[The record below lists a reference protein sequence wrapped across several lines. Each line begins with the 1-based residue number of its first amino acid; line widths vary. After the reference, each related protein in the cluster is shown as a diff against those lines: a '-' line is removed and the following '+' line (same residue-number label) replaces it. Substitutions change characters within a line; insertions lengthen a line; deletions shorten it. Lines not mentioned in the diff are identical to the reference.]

1 MQIPNQLTLKK
12 VYGEAEKSVIR
23 FRRLSQKYAETFGV
37 STMEFFT
44 APGRTEI
51 IGNHLDHN
59 GGKVLAASINMDTI
73 GAAYPNESEMIEI
86 VSEGYDGK
94 IVLDLN
100 HLEQIPMN
108 QGTISL
114 IAGMVKAV
122 RTFGYSVSGF
132 QAYISTEV
140 ISSAGVSSSASF
152 EMLLCTMINF
162 FFNEN
167 KMDIVTFA
175 KIGQYAENHYWSKA
189 SGLMDQM
196 ACAAGGTILLNF
208 HAGVHFQKI
217 DFNFKQMGYQLV
229 IVNTGRGH
237 ADLSREYSEIPEEMK
252 QVANDMGCTRLCETS
267 FENFEK
273 QLPEMIANLQND
285 RAILRAL
292 HFFEEN
298 QRVDNIIEAISKM
311 DHTEI
316 VRILAEAGRS
326 SCELLQN
333 GYSIRNDKEQK
344 ITLCLA
350 LTELFLKK
358 IQAGCCRIHGGGFA
372 GVIMC
377 VLPKQFTGEYVR
389 FMEPYVGKN
398 QIYQME
404 IRQVGAVHLEK

>member
-1 MQIPNQLTLKK
+1 
-12 VYGEAEKSVIR
+12 
-23 FRRLSQKYAETFGV
+23 
-37 STMEFFT
+37 
-44 APGRTEI
+44 
-51 IGNHLDHN
+51 
-59 GGKVLAASINMDTI
+59 
-73 GAAYPNESEMIEI
+73 
-86 VSEGYDGK
+86 
-94 IVLDLN
+94 
-100 HLEQIPMN
+100 
-108 QGTISL
+108 
-114 IAGMVKAV
+114 
-122 RTFGYSVSGF
+122 
-132 QAYISTEV
+132 
-140 ISSAGVSSSASF
+140 
-152 EMLLCTMINF
+152 
-162 FFNEN
+162 
-167 KMDIVTFA
+167 
-175 KIGQYAENHYWSKA
+175 
-189 SGLMDQM
+189 
-196 ACAAGGTILLNF
+196 
-208 HAGVHFQKI
+208 
-217 DFNFKQMGYQLV
+217 MGYQLV

>member
-1 MQIPNQLTLKK
+1 
-12 VYGEAEKSVIR
+12 
-23 FRRLSQKYAETFGV
+23 
-37 STMEFFT
+37 
-44 APGRTEI
+44 
-51 IGNHLDHN
+51 
-59 GGKVLAASINMDTI
+59 
-73 GAAYPNESEMIEI
+73 
-86 VSEGYDGK
+86 
-94 IVLDLN
+94 
-100 HLEQIPMN
+100 MN

-196 ACAAGGTILLNF
+196 ACAAGGTILLDF

>member
-1 MQIPNQLTLKK
+1 MQIPNQLILKK
-12 VYGEAEKSVIR
+12 VYGETEKSVIR

-37 STMEFFT
+37 PTMEFFT

-196 ACAAGGTILLNF
+196 ACAAGGTILLDF
-208 HAGVHFQKI
+208 RAGVHFQKI

-237 ADLSREYSEIPEEMK
+237 ADLSQEYSEIPEEMK

-292 HFFEEN
+292 YFFEEN

>member
-1 MQIPNQLTLKK
+1 MQIPNQLTLKE
-12 VYGEAEKSVIR
+12 VYGETEKSVIR
-23 FRRLSQKYAETFGV
+23 FRRLSQKFSETFGV
-37 STMEFFT
+37 SEMEFFT

-73 GAAYPNESEMIEI
+73 GAAYPNESEIIEI

-167 KMDIVTFA
+167 KIDIVTYA

-196 ACAAGGTILLNF
+196 ACAAGGTILLDF
-208 HAGVHFQKI
+208 HAGVHYQKI
-217 DFNFKQMGYQLV
+217 DFNFKQMGDQLV

-237 ADLSREYSEIPEEMK
+237 ADLSQEYSEIPEEMS
-252 QVANDMGCTRLCETS
+252 QVANYMGCTRLCETS

-298 QRVDNIIEAISKM
+298 HRVDNIIEAISKM

-316 VRILAEAGRS
+316 VRILADAGRS

-404 IRQVGAVHLEK
+404 IRQVGAVHLE